1 MLARLETMVL
11 MAGVD
16 LPLRAIREQVSS
28 AVDLIVHQSRMKDGS
43 RRIEYITEVQGMEG
57 DVIVMQDVFLFEQ
70 TGVVDGKIQGRAAA
84 HRHPAQVRREVRGHG
99 HPPAA
104 RPVRLRV
111 LTEAGRGDMMAVIL
125 GLLVGIRHHA
135 GRPRPGDARAAA
147 PGISAR
153 LERYAAGRNEA
164 TAASTGTAAAVR
176 PRRNASAQSVALA
189 RLNRVVEQRDFGAN
203 LARDIA
209 RADLKLKPGEF
220 IAIWGVTILTV
231 PFLFFVLGF
240 VLTPLQTPIALLI
253 GAVVGFFLPRMWLGR
268 RRDARLN
275 AFNKQLPDTITLIAN
290 ALRAGSSFL
299 QAIEMVVR
307 EAQPPITVEFGRVVR
322 EVNLGLAFDVALD
335 NMVRRVRSDDLE
347 LMATAITIQHQ
358 VGGNLAEILDSIA
371 FTIRE
376 RVRIKGEIRTLTAQQ
391 RMSGYVVAG
400 MPIGLVGILFVIA
413 PSFMQPMFEN
423 PPGILGLPAGL
434 IILMIGGFFM
444 FIGFMLIR
452 RIVAIE
458 V

>member
-1 MLARLETMVL
+1 MLGLAIGILVFIGL
-11 MAGVD
+11 M
-16 LPLRAIREQVSS
+16 L
-28 AVDLIVHQSRMKDGS
+28 
-43 RRIEYITEVQGMEG
+43 
-57 DVIVMQDVFLFEQ
+57 
-70 TGVVDGKIQGRAAA
+70 
-84 HRHPAQVRREVRGHG
+84 
-99 HPPAA
+99 
-104 RPVRLRV
+104 
-111 LTEAGRGDMMAVIL
+111 VIL
-125 GLLVGIRHHA
+125 GLASSGRGSGIN
-135 GRPRPGDARAAA
+135 
-147 PGISAR
+147 AR
-153 LERYAAGRNEA
+153 LERYAAGKAEVS
-164 TAASTGTAAAVR
+164 TTASTAQGA
-176 PRRNASAQSVALA
+176 PNISNLLASSVALA

-220 IAIWGVTILTV
+220 MAIWASVVVAV
-231 PFLFFVLGF
+231 PTLFLFLSVILKPLG
-240 VLTPLQTPIALLI
+240 TPIALLV
-253 GAVVGFFLPRMWLGR
+253 GAVVGFFLPRIWLGR
-268 RRDARLN
+268 RRASRLN

-307 EAQPPITVEFGRVVR
+307 ESTPPVTVEFGRVVR
-322 EVNLGLAFDVALD
+322 EVNLGLAFDVALE

-391 RMSGYVVAG
+391 RMSGYVVAI
-400 MPIGLVGILFVIA
+400 MPIALVGVLFVIA
-413 PSFMQPMFEN
+413 PKFMSPMFES
-423 PPGILGLPAGL
+423 PPDIAGLPMGIFVLGL
-434 IILMIGGFFM
+434 GGFFM
-444 FIGFMLIR
+444 LIGFILIQ

>member
-1 MLARLETMVL
+1 MSATVIIVALILAMGIML
-11 MAGVD
+11 
-16 LPLRAIREQVSS
+16 
-28 AVDLIVHQSRMKDGS
+28 
-43 RRIEYITEVQGMEG
+43 
-57 DVIVMQDVFLFEQ
+57 VFIGLA
-70 TGVVDGKIQGRAAA
+70 TS
-84 HRHPAQVRREVRGHG
+84 
-99 HPPAA
+99 
-104 RPVRLRV
+104 
-111 LTEAGRGDMMAVIL
+111 GRGSA
-125 GLLVGIRHHA
+125 
-135 GRPRPGDARAAA
+135 
-147 PGISAR
+147 ISAR
-153 LERYAAGRNEA
+153 LERYTAGKPDLP
-164 TAASTGTAAAVR
+164 STTTVR
-176 PRRNASAQSVALA
+176 PGVGIGGVLAQSVTLA
-189 RLNRVVEQRDFGAN
+189 RLNKIVEQRDFGAN

-220 IAIWGVTILTV
+220 IGIWLGAVVGV
-231 PFLFFVLGF
+231 PFLFLVVGVVFN
-240 VLTPLQTPIALLI
+240 PLQSSIALLLGALI
-253 GAVVGFFLPRMWLGR
+253 GFWLPRWWLGHR
-268 RRDARLN
+268 RASRLN

-391 RMSGYVVAG
+391 RMSGYVVAFL
-400 MPIGLVGILFVIA
+400 PIGLVGVLVVIA
-413 PSFMQPMFEN
+413 PKFMEPMFMN
-423 PPGILGLPAGL
+423 PPGIMDLPVGL
-434 IILMIGGFFM
+434 ILLIVAGIMM
-444 FIGFMLIR
+444 FIGFMIIR
-452 RIVAIE
+452 RIVSIE